1 MRKGIAEI
9 LKEISEEKDATKK
22 KIMLAN
28 QNSNQGVMNM
38 LRLVFDPEIKFN
50 LPEGD
55 PPYKPCEYLDQQ
67 AMLYN
72 SLRKMYLFIGDG
84 QPNISNSKR
93 EMLFINMLESLDPED
108 AKLLLA
114 AKEKK
119 MPYKGITKKLVT
131 ETFPG
136 LIKG

>member
-1 MRKGIAEI
+1 MIMSVSEI
-9 LKEISEEKDATKK
+9 LSNISEEKDVKK
-22 KIMLAN
+22 RKDLLAQQSKNQAVIAMLQLA
-28 QNSNQGVMNM
+28 
-38 LRLVFDPEIKFN
+38 FDPNVKFQ

-67 AMLYN
+67 GMLYN
-72 SLRKMYLFIGDG
+72 SVRKIAMFLD
-84 QPNISNSKR
+84 PNSKLPQLKK
-93 EMLFINMLESLDPED
+93 EVLFVGVLESLDPQD

-114 AKEKK
+114 VKDKK

-131 ETFPG
+131 ETFPN